1 MNRKFKNICVVGLGY
16 IGLPTASLLANRG
29 YSVLGV
35 DIIPQVVESINKGQL
50 TIAEP
55 GLATFL
61 ESAINSGKLRASTQ
75 PAEADVFVIA
85 VPTPLSDDKK
95 PDLSYVDSALQSILP
110 FIRDNDL
117 ILLESTSPV
126 GTTLNL
132 FDKIIKERQDLNNI
146 NLAYCPERVLPGQ
159 TMKELIENDR
169 IVGGINEKSST
180 LGKEFYSS
188 FVQGEILLTDSK
200 TAEMAKLVENA
211 YRDVNLAFANEISV
225 ISESS
230 GIDVWELIKLA
241 NRHPRVNI
249 LNPGSGVGGH
259 CIAIDPWF
267 IVANDEINSRLIA
280 TARNTND
287 NKPYWVLEKVN
298 EEVIRFRSESGR
310 DPLVACMGIT
320 YKPDIDDLRE
330 SPSLKIA
337 EDLSSVHNEVI
348 VVEPNLSEYKD
359 LNFVDLEEAIV
370 NADII
375 IYLVPHSEFKNLK
388 LAPEKI
394 VMDIC
399 GVTK

>member
-35 DIIPQVVESINKGQL
+35 DILPQVVESINKGQL

>member
-1 MNRKFKNICVVGLGY
+1 MLSIKKKICVIGLGY

-35 DIIPQVVESINKGQL
+35 DILQHVVDSINNGQL

-55 GLATFL
+55 GLGTFL
-61 ESAINSGKLRASTQ
+61 KSAINSKNLEATTQ

-85 VPTPLSDDKK
+85 VPTPLTDDKN
-95 PDLSYVDSALQSILP
+95 PYLSYVDSAFKSILP
-110 FIRDNDL
+110 YIRENNL

-126 GTTLNL
+126 GTTLSL
-132 FDKIIKERQDLNNI
+132 FQKIQQERPDLNEINI
-146 NLAYCPERVLPGQ
+146 AYCPERVLPGQ

-169 IVGGINEKSST
+169 IVGGINEKSSI

-188 FVQGEILLTDSK
+188 FVQGDIFITDSK

-225 ISESS
+225 ISENA
-230 GIDVWELIKLA
+230 GIDVWKLIKLA

-249 LNPGSGVGGH
+249 LYPGSGVGGH
-259 CIAIDPWF
+259 CIAINPWF
-267 IVANDEINSRLIA
+267 IVANAEKNSKLIT
-280 TARNTND
+280 TARQTND
-287 NKPYWVLEKVN
+287 NKPFWVLEKVK
-298 EEVIRFRSESGR
+298 EEIIKFRSELGR
-310 DPLVACMGIT
+310 DPVIACMGIT

-337 EDLSSVHNEVI
+337 ENLSSFHNHVV
-348 VVEPNLSEYKD
+348 VVEPNLSGYKG
-359 LNFVDLEEAIV
+359 LNFVDIEGGITK
-370 NADII
+370 ADII
-375 IYLVPHSEFKNLK
+375 LYLVPHSEFKDLD
-388 LAPEKI
+388 LAPDKI